1 MQVSNARAALPP
13 RHAGHRT
20 EAIHSAERQLSRAL
34 PRLAKQVSSE
44 RLREMLE
51 QRREQGTVLI
61 ERIEDALEDMQS
73 TKARQKNIAA
83 EGLLEDLQQHMEEVE
98 EDRLVDPLLL
108 AGVQKIE
115 HYCIAAWGTAKS
127 MGRLLGEEKIVQT
140 TEQVLDEGKE
150 FDEQMTQLAEQEINP
165 QMLDDEGA
173 EADEE
178 EEEDERSSRQG
189 RGSRRRSR

>member
-1 MQVSNARAALPP
+1 MPALRSPQDMLV
-13 RHAGHRT
+13 T
-20 EAIHSAERQLSRAL
+20 ELKEIHSAERQLSRAL

-165 QMLDDEGA
+165 QMLDGEGA